1 MSLFVRLRNWLAAPQ
16 LAAVNMESEER
27 LRIHKA
33 ILAENGWRPEE

>member
-16 LAAVNMESEER
+16 LAAVDMESEER